1 MSVNQLIFSLE
12 SGEIFFFPNM
22 NKNYF
27 NSYINY
33 EENLIDLNS
42 NNSYLSNNNN
52 NINILSLS
60 SIEENNLL
68 SLSEEKYTNNVEE
81 KKLYLY
87 LMKNIIVKKV
97 QMIIGKDLII
107 FIKEK
112 K

>member
-1 MSVNQLIFSLE
+1 MNQ
-12 SGEIFFFPNM
+12 
-22 NKNYF
+22 
-27 NSYINY
+27 
-33 EENLIDLNS
+33 EENLINLNS
-42 NNSYLSNNNN
+42 YNSNLSDFNN

-60 SIEENNLL
+60 SIEENNLLSFRKEIYTNNIEENSNL

-87 LMKNIIVKKV
+87 LMKNIILKKV
-97 QMIIGKDLII
+97 EMIIGKDSII